1 PCACTD
7 GYYPVGKEG
16 WSPGVSRGYEFTCCL
31 GNSPSSCGEDKYA
44 GILSVALLCMGL
56 IGMAV
61 CTYVMNYCN
70 GLEPLTKED
79 IAVTERPRV
88 HDGERLHQTVGKHK
102 WCVTLKDLRQFRRL
116 VRHAIAD
123 GVIKPTDQ
131 DPFDTEDTSIGPS
144 MYTVNMQ
151 YIQPVT
157 AAAGNPSWALML
169 HPEGLKCD
177 LFITHGWAEGVFEFV
192 DQVVNSWP
200 FGAKA
205 AYVCF
210 LSTPQNLDIAEMI
223 ERPEDSPFA
232 KALGSASQVLAAPN
246 HKKSIYTRAW
256 CVFEAYLAFSW
267 GKAIYTAT
275 SPPSHFWAMSLR
287 AASWSVLMLGVCF
300 CMMMHGNRNWAL
312 WSAAQIA
319 VAAYIF
325 GGLAAISACFFA
337 YLMVTGKHH
346 WKTTK
351 AAVFA
356 CSAFAAGY
364 LATNIFQTSFR
375 RPPYFVPFL
384 MFPFC
389 FWAMEC
395 DRLLGIEAAKQ
406 ARQLREG
413 FTGNPADG
421 MRIRNTIEQSGAER
435 AVDATVAVL
444 LRMNLSTPEL
454 RLATA
459 HAGSLG
465 NASNW
470 SRSIFTTTL
479 TFWVAQAFNT
489 ALWRMEQGFQWIPYA
504 AATEAI
510 IVVIGLPLLPRDR
523 GPFAERTQSALLL
536 FIPGFLGI
544 IGGRWYD
551 AILNGIVCPLI
562 ILVAFAGPA
571 RTSRIPALGPML
583 VRLLFARNP
592 LKHSSPDQTGVLE
605 GHAGKL
611 APPAPEDDYVSI

>member
-1 PCACTD
+1 MASSLHEIQRLLVASTSVSHIPICFASVCPNGPEAPWACTNHALDCIAGRPADPCACTD

-61 CTYVMNYCN
+61 CTYVMNYCSR
-70 GLEPLTKED
+70 LEPLTKED

-88 HDGERLHQTVGKHK
+88 HDGERLHRTVGKHK

-210 LSTPQNLDIAEMI
+210 LSNPQNLDIAEMI

-275 SPPSHFWAMSLR
+275 SPPYHFWGMSLR

-389 FWAMEC
+389 FWGHGV
-395 DRLLGIEAAKQ
+395 RS
-406 ARQLREG
+406 
-413 FTGNPADG
+413 FTGH
-421 MRIRNTIEQSGAER
+421 RSCE
-435 AVDATVAVL
+435 
-444 LRMNLSTPEL
+444 
-454 RLATA
+454 
-459 HAGSLG
+459 
-465 NASNW
+465 AS
-470 SRSIFTTTL
+470 
-479 TFWVAQAFNT
+479 Q
-489 ALWRMEQGFQWIPYA
+489 A
-504 AATEAI
+504 AAR
-510 IVVIGLPLLPRDR
+510 GLYWDDTRCN
-523 GPFAERTQSALLL
+523 
-536 FIPGFLGI
+536 
-544 IGGRWYD
+544 Y
-551 AILNGIVCPLI
+551 
-562 ILVAFAGPA
+562 
-571 RTSRIPALGPML
+571 
-583 VRLLFARNP
+583 
-592 LKHSSPDQTGVLE
+592 
-605 GHAGKL
+605 L
-611 APPAPEDDYVSI
+611 APGPVHFLYRAHYGKRACKEMYSPCWNLGHI